1 MCNMKIHSCIRS
13 SKFLWNGVYIC
24 SIFFFIFLN
33 EVGVWRVERT
43 LNCCTIWQIN
53 YTLQVKLLS
62 LVEKCSHF
70 VGNIFSSL
78 FLLYISH
85 SKLQIF
91 CFLWFSTFLSETV
104 FLSLQV
110 NGVAFS
116 GERLSMFFFIIYMT
130 HLTFATF

>member
-1 MCNMKIHSCIRS
+1 MYTKFKIFMEWSLYLLN
-13 SKFLWNGVYIC
+13 F
-24 SIFFFIFLN
+24 FFFIFLN

-53 YTLQVKLLS
+53 YMLQVKLLS

-70 VGNIFSSL
+70 IGDIFSSL

-116 GERLSMFFFIIYMT
+116 EERLSMFFFIIYMT
-130 HLTFATF
+130 LLTFATF